1 MMVGFKRRFAP
12 FVEDGS
18 KKEVLVASKLSA
30 LFHQPLEL
38 SERNGYY
45 NLW

>member
-1 MMVGFKRRFAP
+1 MDRGRVIA
-12 FVEDGS
+12 DGS
-18 KKEVLVASKLSA
+18 KTEVLVASKLSA
-30 LFHQPLEL
+30 LFRQPLEL